1 MQADLVEMLVAGLR
15 MDNAILAQRVA
26 LGEPVP
32 LVEIVEL
39 AAATR
44 ALFNSVTLASRDSS
58 FRVDQCLKLWIET
71 RKVFEELRGL
81 WENVP
86 SDDGAILFH
95 RAQLSRLIELAASR
109 EDLYRISQS
118 ERLEHVA
125 RKGDDLG
132 TAFGSSGEPKEEP
145 GSWTDT
151 QPAHVY
157 SMGQI

>member
-32 LVEIVEL
+32 LVEIVEV

-44 ALFNSVTLASRDSS
+44 ALFNSVTLASRDSNL
-58 FRVDQCLKLWIET
+58 RVDQCLKLWIAA
-71 RKVFEELRGL
+71 RQVFAELCGL

-95 RAQLSRLIELAASR
+95 RAQLSRLIELAVSR
-109 EDLYRISQS
+109 EELYTISQS
-118 ERLEHVA
+118 ERLKHAGRRADTSES
-125 RKGDDLG
+125 
-132 TAFGSSGEPKEEP
+132 AFDSRSEEP
-145 GSWTDT
+145 QDWTDSR
-151 QPAHVY
+151 PAYVY
-157 SMGQI
+157 SLGRI